1 MAIIDRIKFDGLP
14 GRHWLVYKYPGEQ
27 FVTLS
32 QLIVGE
38 GQVAIFVKGG
48 KACDCFTPGT
58 YTLFTNNLPIL
69 KAFVNIPFGGQTP
82 FSAEV
87 YYINT
92 AAMLDLNW
100 GTVDPIQVIDPKYFI
115 KLRVRGF
122 GQIGLRVSKY
132 RLFLFELIGTMGSGA
147 VVSYDRVMDFF
158 KGMMNTKIKT
168 IIADAII
175 NKDISALEISAKL
188 DVFSEY
194 AKQELDKEFGKFGLD
209 VVNFFVAS
217 INFPDEDF
225 DAINNVLKDKAAFE
239 LMGDRRYSSKR
250 SFDVMETMA
259 GNEGNAGGFM
269 GAGLGF
275 GVGMAAMPGVT
286 RSMNSIIS
294 ATSLDTTPSSGASI
308 TVKCSGCGKD
318 LIAGAS
324 FCHECGKKAE
334 AERSCPKCQCVVG
347 SGQKFC
353 HKCGAEIK

>member
-14 GRHWLVYKYPGEQ
+14 GRNWLVYKYPGEQ

-48 KACDCFTPGT
+48 KACDCFAPGT
-58 YTLFTNNLPIL
+58 YTLSTSNLPIL
-69 KAFVNIPFGGQTP
+69 KAFVNLPFGGQTP
-82 FSAEV
+82 FTAEI

-92 AAMLDLNW
+92 ATMLDLNW

-122 GQIGLRVSKY
+122 GQIGLKVAKY
-132 RLFLFELIGTMGSGA
+132 RLFLFELIGTMGSGGM
-147 VVSYDRVMDFF
+147 VSYERVMDFF

-175 NKDISALEISAKL
+175 NKDISALEINAKL

-194 AKQELDKEFGKFGLD
+194 ARQELDKEFDKFGLD

-259 GNEGNAGGFM
+259 GNEGNASGLM
-269 GAGLGF
+269 GAGLGL
-275 GVGMAAMPGVT
+275 GVGMAAVPGMA
-286 RSMNSIIS
+286 RSMGGILN
-294 ATSLDTTPSSGASI
+294 ATAVEPAPADGPAAAI
-308 TVKCSGCGKD
+308 KCGNCGKD
-318 LIAGAS
+318 LITGAL
-324 FCHECGKKAE
+324 FCHECGQKVQT
-334 AERSCPKCQCVVG
+334 ERTCPKCQCVLN
-347 SGQKFC
+347 SSQKFC
-353 HKCGAEIK
+353 HKCGSEIN